1 MLACMVRW
9 MTWRQTETLKLSEQ
23 SKIKSKLLA
32 NKIHME
38 MNTKCFGTILVFYCK
53 NANDKRHANVTDKI
67 LSGLKKRELF
77 LQSWLNEFGTQV

>member
-1 MLACMVRW
+1 
-9 MTWRQTETLKLSEQ
+9 
-23 SKIKSKLLA
+23 
-32 NKIHME
+32 

-77 LQSWLNEFGTQV
+77 LQS